1 MEKINLETILLMA
14 GFFALAIGCIVW
26 SKVRK
31 AHGKSDRLT
40 SSIVQDIR
48 DSKPYRT
55 LVKAEI
61 LSHGDGRAVSKGS
74 LGSALGRAAV
84 GGMIAGGAGAFAG
97 AVTGKRTTKFRGET
111 TFRLTYGDGHT
122 EIETVMDQ
130 TPIWEKYMKL
140 VPAQDSH

>member
-1 MEKINLETILLMA
+1 MDTETIIIVVA
-14 GFFALAIGCIVW
+14 FLAICIGAIVW
-26 SKVRK
+26 GQVRK
-31 AHGKSDRLT
+31 SRGKSDRLMT
-40 SSIVQDIR
+40 SVIDDIR

-111 TFRLTYGDGHT
+111 TFRLTYQDGHT

>member
-1 MEKINLETILLMA
+1 MDTETIIIVVA
-14 GFFALAIGCIVW
+14 FLAICIGAIVW
-26 SKVRK
+26 GQVRK
-31 AHGKSDRLT
+31 SRGKSDRLT
-40 SSIVQDIR
+40 TSVIDDIR

-61 LSHGDGRAVSKGS
+61 IAHGDGRAVSKGS

-140 VPAQDSH
+140 VPAQNSH

>member
-1 MEKINLETILLMA
+1 MDTETIIIVVA
-14 GFFALAIGCIVW
+14 FLAICIGAIVW
-26 SKVRK
+26 GQVRK
-31 AHGKSDRLT
+31 SRGKSDRLT

-74 LGSALGRAAV
+74 LGSTLGRAAV

>member
-1 MEKINLETILLMA
+1 MDTETIIIVVAFLTIC
-14 GFFALAIGCIVW
+14 IGAIVW
-26 SKVRK
+26 GQVRK
-31 AHGKSDRLT
+31 SRGKSDRLT

-97 AVTGKRTTKFRGET
+97 AATGKRTTKFRGET

>member
-1 MEKINLETILLMA
+1 MDTETIIIVVAFLTIC
-14 GFFALAIGCIVW
+14 IGAIVW
-26 SKVRK
+26 GTVRK

-40 SSIVQDIR
+40 TSVIDDIR

-74 LGSALGRAAV
+74 IGSALGRAAV

-111 TFRLTYGDGHT
+111 TFRLTYQDGHT

>member
-1 MEKINLETILLMA
+1 MDEKTWITI
-14 GFFALAIGCIVW
+14 GFIAVFVIPIIVIIIA
-26 SKVRK
+26 KHRE
-31 AHGKSDRLT
+31 HQGKNTRLT

-61 LSHGDGRAVSKGS
+61 IAHGDGRAVSKGS

-111 TFRLTYGDGHT
+111 TFRLTYQDGHT
-122 EIETVMDQ
+122 EMETVMDQ

>member
-1 MEKINLETILLMA
+1 MDTETIIIVVA
-14 GFFALAIGCIVW
+14 FLAICIGAIVW
-26 SKVRK
+26 GQVRK

-111 TFRLTYGDGHT
+111 TFRLTYQDGHT

>member
-1 MEKINLETILLMA
+1 MDTETIIIVVA
-14 GFFALAIGCIVW
+14 FLAICIGAIVW
-26 SKVRK
+26 GQVRK
-31 AHGKSDRLT
+31 SRGKSDRLT
-40 SSIVQDIR
+40 TSVIDDIR
-48 DSKPYRT
+48 DGAPRRT

-61 LSHGDGRAVSKGS
+61 IAHGDGRAVSKGS
-74 LGSALGRAAV
+74 IGSALGRAAV

-111 TFRLTYGDGHT
+111 TFRLTYQDGHT

>member
-1 MEKINLETILLMA
+1 MDTETIIFVVA
-14 GFFALAIGCIVW
+14 FLAICIGAIVW
-26 SKVRK
+26 GQVRK
-31 AHGKSDRLT
+31 SRGKSDRLT

>member
-1 MEKINLETILLMA
+1 MDTETIIIVVA
-14 GFFALAIGCIVW
+14 FLAICIGAIVW
-26 SKVRK
+26 GQVRK
-31 AHGKSDRLT
+31 SRGKSDRLT
-40 SSIVQDIR
+40 TSVIDDIR
-48 DSKPYRT
+48 DGAPRRT

-61 LSHGDGRAVSKGS
+61 IAHGDGRAVSKGS

-111 TFRLTYGDGHT
+111 TFRLTYQDGHT
-122 EIETVMDQ
+122 EMETVMDQ

>member
-1 MEKINLETILLMA
+1 M
-14 GFFALAIGCIVW
+14 
-26 SKVRK
+26 
-31 AHGKSDRLT
+31 
-40 SSIVQDIR
+40 
-48 DSKPYRT
+48 
-55 LVKAEI
+55 KAEI

-74 LGSALGRAAV
+74 IGSALGRAAV

-140 VPAQDSH
+140 VPAKDSH

>member
-1 MEKINLETILLMA
+1 MDTETIIIVVA
-14 GFFALAIGCIVW
+14 FLAICIGAIVW
-26 SKVRK
+26 GTVRK
-31 AHGKSDRLT
+31 VHGKSDRLT
-40 SSIVQDIR
+40 TSVIDDIR

-74 LGSALGRAAV
+74 IGSALGRAAV